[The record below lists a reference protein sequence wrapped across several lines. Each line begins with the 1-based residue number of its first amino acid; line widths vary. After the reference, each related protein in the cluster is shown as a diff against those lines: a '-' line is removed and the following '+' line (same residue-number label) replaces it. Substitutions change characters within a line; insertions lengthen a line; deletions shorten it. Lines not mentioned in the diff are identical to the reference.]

1 LEISNF
7 FSLTPNLHIAFMAPM
22 ARTFSEHFAAR
33 VEAFLQAS
41 GFKPSE
47 FGRQAVGDA
56 AFILNLRRG
65 RSPTLATADR
75 VLAFIEQ
82 LEAGRRGY
90 RVIGGKMTDFP
101 TGSTGNG
108 AAR

>member
-7 FSLTPNLHIAFMAPM
+7 FSLTPYLHIAFMHPM

-33 VEAFLQAS
+33 VEAFLKAS

-47 FGRQAVGDA
+47 FGRQAIGDA

-65 RSPTLATADR
+65 RSPTLATADK
-75 VLAFIEQ
+75 VLAFSRNWKP
-82 LEAGRRGY
+82 GP
-90 RVIGGKMTDFP
+90 V
-101 TGSTGNG
+101 GSV
-108 AAR
+108 